1 MKYIFLILSIAIF
14 QFGFAQT
21 NNPNIDGNWYL
32 CLTNGHYEEYQFK
45 DNKVIMTRNL
55 NSWEHKF
62 ELNNDSII
70 NIMEGYYD
78 WAYRGV
84 ISKNDSNSELK
95 ISVIPANNFSYL
107 NQARLVHF
115 NGALLKHSF
124 KKRKRIHSCRDIRS
138 KEQKETDDINEKE
151 MQLRIFQLEQ
161 RLDSLVN
168 IKKN

>member
-1 MKYIFLILSIAIF
+1 MRFTLLILSILFFHASS
-14 QFGFAQT
+14 AQT
-21 NNPNIDGNWYL
+21 NEANIDGNWYL
-32 CLTNGHYEEYQFK
+32 CLANGHYEEYQFK

-84 ISKNDSNSELK
+84 ISRNESKSELK
-95 ISVIPANNFSYL
+95 MSVIPSNNLSYL
-107 NQARLVHF
+107 NQARLVQF
-115 NGALLKHSF
+115 NAALLEHSF
-124 KKRKRIHSCRDIRS
+124 KKRKRIHGCYDIRS
-138 KEQKETDDINEKE
+138 KEQKETDDLIEEK
-151 MQLRIFQLEQ
+151 MQFRIFQLEQ

-168 IKKN
+168 VREN